1 MNAMFAPT
9 PHLLDFEECPEA
21 LDNNGRAGWAQIIAL
36 QAHVTLAQLRAEIT
50 KLRAAA
56 APCATCGGLPC
67 ANPSFCAICREADAR
82 HQQARPSRLP
92 ENWHEMSLESLW
104 HHLNSN
110 RPTPQVVIEAIWY
123 AIQERGLAV
132 LKEPATVE
140 RLSRCDEA
148 ALAEIDRRISQL
160 KEDAGQ

>member
-1 MNAMFAPT
+1 
-9 PHLLDFEECPEA
+9 
-21 LDNNGRAGWAQIIAL
+21 
-36 QAHVTLAQLRAEIT
+36 
-50 KLRAAA
+50 
-56 APCATCGGLPC
+56 
-67 ANPSFCAICREADAR
+67 
-82 HQQARPSRLP
+82 
-92 ENWHEMSLESLW
+92 MSLDSLW
-104 HHLNSN
+104 HHLNRN

-123 AIQERGLAV
+123 EIQERGLDA

>member
-1 MNAMFAPT
+1 MNAMFAPEIT

-21 LDNNGRAGWAQIIAL
+21 LDNNGRAGWVQIIAL
-36 QAHVTLAQLRAEIT
+36 QAHVRLAQLRAE
-50 KLRAAA
+50 AA
-56 APCATCGGLPC
+56 APCSTCGAKPC
-67 ANPSFCAICREADAR
+67 GNPSLCCAADAR
-82 HQQARPSRLP
+82 HQHARPSRLP
-92 ENWHEMSLESLW
+92 ENWHEMSLDSLW
-104 HHLNSN
+104 HHLNRN

-123 AIQERGLAV
+123 EIQERGLDA

-140 RLSRCDEA
+140 RLSRFDEA